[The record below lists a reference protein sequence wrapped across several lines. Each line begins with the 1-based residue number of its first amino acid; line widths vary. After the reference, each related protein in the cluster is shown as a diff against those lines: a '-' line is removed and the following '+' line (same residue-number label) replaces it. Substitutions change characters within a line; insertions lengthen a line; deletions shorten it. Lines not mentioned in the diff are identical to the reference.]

1 MKINYFLILFL
12 FLGYNMLFSQ
22 EEKVENLDE
31 VIITSSRIDIPFNEN
46 SRTITIISK
55 EDILNS
61 TALNVADL
69 LQQFTGVDVRR
80 KGIDGM
86 QSDLYI
92 RGGSFD
98 QTLILIDGI
107 KTEDPQ
113 SGHHTMNIMIPIENI
128 ERIEVIKGPAA
139 RVFGQNAFTGAI
151 NIVTKKNITTQ
162 LKAVVGYGSYHTS
175 NIALTGGLN
184 LKNSAHQVHISR
196 SVSDGYRYNTD
207 FTNQNYFI
215 KSKFNTNK
223 TPFDVIAMFME
234 RKFGANGFYA
244 SPDFI
249 DQYEETQTSL
259 IGMSTSILKNKF
271 TIKPKVY
278 WKRGQDM
285 YLFLR
290 DNPDFFRNLHIT
302 NKLGGEINTMYDS
315 KFGLTGFGVD
325 LARVYISSN
334 NLGDHDRTM
343 VTAFLEHRLQ
353 LLNDRIDII
362 PGVAVNY
369 FSDFGFHA
377 FPGIDLGYAI
387 NDQFKVYG
395 NIGYTYRI
403 PTYTDLYYTSPT
415 TEGNDSLNPEKALAE
430 ELGLKYN
437 NDKITANFTLF
448 YRDANNLIDYVK
460 EHEEDKWSAENL
472 AQVITKGIETEIHYI
487 FNMFNYSQNLKFGY
501 TFLED
506 DIKKQN
512 IAFSRYS
519 LNSIKHQV
527 TSTFESQFF
536 KKFRQYIVYKFVERS
551 DGTSYNVVDFKLTIL
566 FKDLELS
573 GIFNNIFNTE
583 YTETNLVPMPK
594 SNAMF
599 VLKYTFK

>member
-1 MKINYFLILFL
+1 
-12 FLGYNMLFSQ
+12 MLFSQ

-31 VIITSSRIDIPFNEN
+31 VIITSSRIDIPFKEN

-55 EDILNS
+55 EDILKS

-69 LQQFTGVDVRR
+69 LQQFTSVDVRR
-80 KGIDGM
+80 RGIDGM

-151 NIVTKKNITTQ
+151 NIVTKKYITTQ
-162 LKAVVGYGSYHTS
+162 LKAAVGYGSYRTS

-184 LKNSAHQVHISR
+184 LKNSAHQVHVSR

-259 IGMSTSILKNKF
+259 FGVSTNITKNKF

-285 YLFLR
+285 YEFVR
-290 DNPDFFRNLHIT
+290 GKPEIYRNLHIT
-302 NKLGGEINTMYDS
+302 NKIGASINTSYYSD
-315 KFGLTGFGVD
+315 FGVTGFGVD

-334 NLGDHDRTM
+334 NLGDHNRSM

-353 LLNDRIDII
+353 LFNNSFDIT

-387 NDQFKVYG
+387 NKQFKVYG

-487 FNMFNYSQNLKFGY
+487 FNLFNYSQNLKFGY

-527 TSTFESQFF
+527 TSTFDSQFF
-536 KKFRQYIVYKFVERS
+536 KNIRQNIVYKFVERS
-551 DGTSYNVVDFKLTIL
+551 DGTSYNVVDFKLTIM

>member
-12 FLGYNMLFSQ
+12 FLGYNILFSQ

-46 SRTITIISK
+46 SRTITIISQ
-55 EDILNS
+55 EDILKS

-80 KGIDGM
+80 RGIDGM

-113 SGHHTMNIMIPIENI
+113 SGHHTMNMMIPIENI

-162 LKAVVGYGSYHTS
+162 LKGVVGYGSYRTS

-215 KSKFNTNK
+215 KSKFNTNN

-244 SPDFI
+244 SPDFM

-259 IGMSTSILKNKF
+259 IGVSTSIFKNKF
-271 TIKPKVY
+271 TIKPKAY

-290 DNPDFFRNLHIT
+290 DDPNFFRNLHIT
-302 NKLGGEINTMYDS
+302 NKLGGEINTIYDS

-325 LARVYISSN
+325 LAKVDISSN

-353 LLNDRIDII
+353 LFNNSFDIT

-387 NDQFKVYG
+387 NKQFKVYG
-395 NIGYTYRI
+395 NFGYTYRI
-403 PTYTDLYYTSPT
+403 PTYTDLYYNSPT
-415 TEGNDSLNPEKALAE
+415 TVGNDNLKPEKALAE
-430 ELGLKYN
+430 ELGLKFN
-437 NDKITANFTLF
+437 NDKITANITLF

-487 FNMFNYSQNLKFGY
+487 FKLFNYSQNFKFGY

-512 IAFSRYS
+512 ITFSRYS

-527 TSTFESQFF
+527 TSAFDLQFF
-536 KKFRQYIVYKFVERS
+536 KYFRQNIVYKFVERP
-551 DGTSYNVVDFKLTIL
+551 DGTSYNVVDLKLTIM

>member
-512 IAFSRYS
+512 ISFSRYS

-566 FKDLELS
+566 FKDIELS